1 MVLEASTKFS
11 TKYEFVYKL
20 TNTSVQ
26 FTSTLEDPIYRFK
39 TQHELAFLYCTVES
53 YNFQFYITLVNW
65 NLKFREIVDLR
76 VAMDPQFTAKFLVA
90 TDSIMHLYLECCNE
104 SESLMDVSVMWLDT
118 RVMFESI

>member
-65 NLKFREIVDLR
+65 NIKFRRIVDLR
-76 VAMDPQFTAKFLVA
+76 VATDTKFISKLLVA
-90 TDSIMHLYLECCNE
+90 TDSRVNMYLEFCME
-104 SESLMDVSVMWLDT
+104 SNLQWTCQSGGWT
-118 RVMFESI
+118 Q